1 MAASKASKETKFADK
16 VKSAFR
22 LEQEGARTLWVPL
35 SQQLDS
41 DGPDAVEVYLEGR
54 RQQLVDHVKKLLG
67 RVEDKING

>member
-1 MAASKASKETKFADK
+1 MAASKETRFADK
-16 VKSAFR
+16 VKSAFL
-22 LEQEGARTLWVPL
+22 LEQEGVRMLWVPL

-41 DGPDAVEVYLEGR
+41 DGPDAVKVYLEGR